1 MANKVTD
8 ISLYPW
14 LCPST
19 KALEDD
25 KDNIVCDNEEGTVD
39 ELTDGAYGLYGI
51 KCSYYKVSE
60 NLVRDKLYG
69 EDPLRIIERSWYFM
83 GYVESLPPNV
93 RTYQLQGIWGEDVVT
108 MYASIGAFNYY
119 STYGGYD
126 KNTPEV
132 NPESEPKISDIIY
145 IEANNTFYRIVDVKY
160 WSEPFG
166 LAKHTYTLTLKVYK
180 DDKWTI
186 NTSDP
191 TLSNREDPIYTV
203 AQADIHEQYNINDP
217 LKINPIV
224 SNDAWDNPDPYNNV
238 NVLYDEYGH
247 DKMYL
252 TRLQKEIDKVNKE
265 ISAEFASINYSTEF
279 TQEEADKY
287 IEKTVEYTEKNDEDI
302 SNINDNM
309 QDTRNIMLNISADGK
324 VLKDIENNK
333 ETVYYTKE

>member
-8 ISLYPW
+8 ISIYPW
-14 LCPST
+14 LCSST

-39 ELTDGAYGLYGI
+39 ELTDGAYGLFGI

-60 NLVRDKLYG
+60 NLLRDKLYG

-160 WSEPFG
+160 WSEAFG
-166 LAKHTYTLTLKVYK
+166 LAKHTYTLTLKVYM

-186 NTSDP
+186 NTNDP
-191 TLSNREDPIYTV
+191 TLSNREDPIYKV
-203 AQADIHEQYNINDP
+203 AQEDIHEQYNINDP
-217 LKINPIV
+217 LKIN
-224 SNDAWDNPDPYNNV
+224 
-238 NVLYDEYGH
+238 
-247 DKMYL
+247 
-252 TRLQKEIDKVNKE
+252 DKVTGDFPAQQYNDGYNDPEKIKDE
-265 ISAEFASINYSTEF
+265 
-279 TQEEADKY
+279 TQ
-287 IEKTVEYTEKNDEDI
+287 
-302 SNINDNM
+302 
-309 QDTRNIMLNISADGK
+309 
-324 VLKDIENNK
+324 
-333 ETVYYTKE
+333 YYDYFKGW